1 MLRMPLIAFGQRWWR
16 YVVAATPDLH
26 LRLAMLL
33 DGLRLVQALQRAVV
47 ALVQPPALLHRQPHA
62 VHLVEGDPQGADG
75 ALQQRGVGVI
85 ETDARGLQFTAGLA
99 GFLPALVGKVDIVPP
114 GEQVGDVPQALAMA
128 QQDEFAGHR
137 WTPRKLIR
145 QAAAGPR
152 SRPRESVR
160 LRRRSRSDDQRS
172 VTA

>member
-62 VHLVEGDPQGADG
+62 VHLVEGNPQGADG
-75 ALQQRGVGVI
+75 ALQQRGVGVV
-85 ETDARGLQFTAGLA
+85 EADAGGPEFAARLARLFTALIRKIDVV
-99 GFLPALVGKVDIVPP
+99 PAR
-114 GEQVGDVPQALAMA
+114 EQVGDVPLALAMA
-128 QQDEFAGHR
+128 QQDEFAGH
-137 WTPRKLIR
+137 
-145 QAAAGPR
+145 QAG
-152 SRPRESVR
+152 S
-160 LRRRSRSDDQRS
+160 
-172 VTA
+172 